1 MTMSPGQSIQ
11 QILASK
17 PSLTNAVID
26 GKVTLR
32 RYNSNPPRYE
42 LFWPEVGKNIPVSL
56 KDEVVLFSFAQVQ
69 KKIFARWRIVIQEM
83 SKEEWQKLI
92 TILNASAEEIDAPD
106 ASAADSFR
114 DLFQRWIERY
124 SIGKWSVYDLN
135 YRPLYKDGFYYFK
148 VDAFETHALFITGSR
163 HQYHRQEMDRGTVCE
178 VLKEIGAKSVT
189 ARFKKRV
196 ERVWRIYEDFNKVTE
211 PAEVVLV
218 PDDGEVGDA
227 PKGERGEKQVEL
239 IPNDEAK
246 DVPEGF

>member
-56 KDEVVLFSFAQVQ
+56 KDEQVLFSFAQVQ
-69 KKIFARWRIVIQEM
+69 KKIFARWKIVIQEM
-83 SKEEWQKLI
+83 GKEEWHKSI
-92 TILNASAEEIDAPD
+92 AILNDSAEEIDAPD
-106 ASAADSFR
+106 ASSADSFR
-114 DLFQRWIERY
+114 DLFERWAERFG
-124 SIGKWSVYDLN
+124 IGKWSVYDLN
-135 YRPLYKDGFYYFK
+135 YKPLYKDGYFYFK

-163 HQYHRQEMDRGTVCE
+163 YQYHRQEMDRGRVCE
-178 VLKEIGAKSVT
+178 VLKEIGAISTT
-189 ARFKKRV
+189 ARFKKKV
-196 ERVWRIYEDFNKVTE
+196 ERVWRIHEDFNKVTE
-211 PAEVVLV
+211 PPEVVLV
-218 PDDGEVGDA
+218 PDDREEGDA
-227 PKGERGEKQVEL
+227 PKGEGREKQVEL